1 MANHFLY
8 VLMAVLLLSACQSFI
23 NLQAWPPPYSL
34 PAESGIAIN
43 QDLTI
48 APNAVA
54 VWIQYGKVLHRRD
67 VNLSYANCRFELY
80 TLQAVE
86 RTIYKDEAR
95 IEKFVN
101 TTDYVSSGFFT
112 LASLADASGDGGA
125 PTAGIYS
132 TNIYLQSAKQ
142 PDLYRLIC
150 EHWDDP
156 ASGSYLTIAQIQET
170 LGNIATLHQSN

>member
-1 MANHFLY
+1 MVNGFLC
-8 VLMAVLLLSACQSFI
+8 VLMAGLLLSGCQSFI

-34 PAESGIAIN
+34 PAGSGVSIN
-43 QDLTI
+43 RDLSV
-48 APNAVA
+48 APYAVS
-54 VWIQYGKVLHRRD
+54 VWIQYGKVLRRRD

-86 RTIYKDEAR
+86 RTIYKGEAR

-101 TTDYVSSGFFT
+101 STDYVSSGFFT
-112 LASLADASGDGGA
+112 FASLVNVSGDDGA
-125 PTAGIYS
+125 STAGIYS

-156 ASGSYLTIAQIQET
+156 ASGSYLTIAQIQEA